1 MHHCPSS
8 HVSLTGWNYRVHCY
22 KGLYMSLTFAEV
34 ASSDVMFS
42 SEAEKVDLSYKV
54 EGSPA
59 LCRSIKNFNKTS
71 IY

>member
-1 MHHCPSS
+1 
-8 HVSLTGWNYRVHCY
+8 
-22 KGLYMSLTFAEV
+22 MSLTLAEV
-34 ASSDVMFS
+34 ASSDVMLP